1 MSLALSISL
10 KLVGGFEHGF
20 YFPKNHGI
28 ILPIDELHH
37 FSRLFFNH
45 QLGGVYRKHGEQ
57 ITWFLYVFW
66 DFMRKHGGL
75 MSSTGV

>member
-20 YFPKNHGI
+20 YFPKNNGI

-37 FSRLFFNH
+37 FSRWFLNH
-45 QLGGVYRKHGEQ
+45 QAVY
-57 ITWFLYVFW
+57 V
-66 DFMRKHGGL
+66 
-75 MSSTGV
+75 